1 MKLVCLELSFDA
13 AGRSAADNLARPNY
27 CAIEIH
33 FSIGDR
39 TIRGEKQISIRALSL
54 YLSISLSLYVC
65 IYISVYPSFEDR
77 SIPIPSIKSG
87 SIKRHT
93 LRWRPYG
100 GANTHGVCGFGHTCR
115 AEKRVSGAKFKYFSA
130 DGTTPACSATLRKF
144 VPLRVRVCRT

>member
-1 MKLVCLELSFDA
+1 MQPADRQPITSPVQIIAPLKSIF
-13 AGRSAADNLARPNY
+13 RSVTER
-27 CAIEIH
+27 
-33 FSIGDR
+33 S
-39 TIRGEKQISIRALSL
+39 GEKNRFQFVRSLSISL
-54 YLSISLSLYVC
+54 YLSTRVC
-65 IYISVYPSFEDR
+65 IYISIYPSFEDR